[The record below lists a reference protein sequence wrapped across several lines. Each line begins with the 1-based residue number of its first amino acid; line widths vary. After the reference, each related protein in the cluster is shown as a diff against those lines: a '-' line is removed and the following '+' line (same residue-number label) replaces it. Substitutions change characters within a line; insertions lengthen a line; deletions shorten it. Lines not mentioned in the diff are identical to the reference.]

1 LAALIGSDEP
11 GHWSQVRRPLEVA
24 DRFTAQDVRQGHVD
38 QNLAAVSEVN
48 LLGVKAP
55 EGHEPQPFDK
65 RLGVEPS
72 PGNVGSDRAS
82 SLITRRRPP

>member
-11 GHWSQVRRPLEVA
+11 GHGSQVPQALEVA

-38 QNLAAVSEVN
+38 QNLAAVSEGD
-48 LLGVKAP
+48 LLSVKAP
-55 EGHEPQPFDK
+55 EGHEPQRFDK
-65 RLGVEPS
+65 RLGVEPN

-82 SLITRRRPP
+82 SLMTQRRPP